1 MFFLR
6 GLTVEYLVKVTT
18 AFLLIYGLIVFVT
31 YVSCLMALSYLKMYQ
46 GNFSLT
52 FNLVMF
58 ILFYSSL
65 GIHLS
70 PGLNWFGKKRKKD
83 RHFNLLMCR
92 TLSLLG
98 ALLTAFLGSAYFY
111 FDLVKNYWPIIFPSE
126 S

>member
-1 MFFLR
+1 MFLK
-6 GLTVEYLVKVTT
+6 GITAEYLVKVTT
-18 AFLLIYGLIVFVT
+18 AFLLAYSLIVFVA
-31 YVSCLMALSYLKMYQ
+31 YVSSLMVLSYLKMYR
-46 GNFSLT
+46 GNFSLA

-65 GIHLS
+65 GIHLT
-70 PGLNWFGKKRKKD
+70 PGLNWFGKKKKKD
-83 RHFNLLMCR
+83 RHFNLVMCR

-98 ALLTAFLGSAYFY
+98 ALLTAFLGSAYFH